1 MMQCLQP
8 GEEKR
13 RMKADRKL
21 YPLSDVQAEIRKK
34 RYRLA
39 TRQGYLEL
47 LKSLVII
54 GVILMIAFSKVFL
67 VTVARGMDMFPAIQD
82 GDIVLGYRLDS
93 RYLKNDVVVYEDENK
108 TRIARVVAK
117 AGDSVD
123 ITEDGVLYVNGTE
136 QSGEIVYPTVRGEQ
150 EYPFTVP
157 EDCVYV
163 LGDYRTV
170 ATDSRKTGPVRTE
183 KIKAKVVSLFRRRGI

>member
-1 MMQCLQP
+1 
-8 GEEKR
+8 
-13 RMKADRKL
+13 MKADRKL